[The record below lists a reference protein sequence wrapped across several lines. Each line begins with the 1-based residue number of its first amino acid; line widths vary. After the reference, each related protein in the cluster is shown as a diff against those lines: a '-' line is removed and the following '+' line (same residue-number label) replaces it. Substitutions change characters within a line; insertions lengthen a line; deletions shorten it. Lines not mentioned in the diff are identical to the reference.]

1 MYYALPNIQAPNPV
15 LLWGVRGPHYSAR
28 PLDIGG
34 RAATITATKTESD
47 QLRSMAR
54 GARPVGQK
62 LKGLESQA
70 TIMGGIQTLKDA
82 GVYPWTLINTSGFP
96 ALYFTKKKSRES
108 VHKLLK
114 GLVQLAASKTD
125 RGLRIPSASF
135 GAEYVRKKVSDA
147 GLQAPAW
154 AARGVILT
162 QEALTNQATREK
174 VEKTTG
180 SALSTAATAV
190 QVIPVVGQ
198 IIGGILGGLSTAAG
212 VSAART
218 KVEAS
223 RSEQQLAEFQQMYRN
238 SLSTAISQ
246 ARYSRAKGE
255 FDAVQAKVRSE
266 REKKER
272 EAEELG
278 KKVAKAAEV
287 TIWVTLSGATAI
299 TAVWIYRR
307 WQKGSSR

>member
-1 MYYALPNIQAPNPV
+1 
-15 LLWGVRGPHYSAR
+15 
-28 PLDIGG
+28 
-34 RAATITATKTESD
+34 
-47 QLRSMAR
+47 
-54 GARPVGQK
+54 
-62 LKGLESQA
+62 
-70 TIMGGIQTLKDA
+70 MGGIQTLKDA
-82 GVYPWTLINTSGFP
+82 GVYPWTFINTSGFP

-114 GLVQLAASKTD
+114 GLVQLAASKVD
-125 RGLRIPSASF
+125 RGQRISSASF
-135 GAEYVRKKVSDA
+135 GAEYVRKKVDDA

-162 QEALTNQATREK
+162 QEALTNQTTREK

-198 IIGGILGGLSTAAG
+198 IVGGILGIASTAAA

-238 SLSTAISQ
+238 SLSAAISQ

-272 EAEELG
+272 EAADVG
-278 KKVAKAAEV
+278 KKIAKAAEV